1 MIQRKVEM
9 DYFGVALITQLAQ
22 KPLISDEKRMEGLI
36 ISLPSTFWQDS
47 NFTFRNIGYIIK

>member
-1 MIQRKVEM
+1 M